1 MVGSMIVAAYYGLSA
16 GAVFTAGMTAAAFA
30 INFAVSQIVSR
41 IFADTSS
48 GPKDNGVRQQVPPS
62 SSNAIPIVYGDAY
75 LGGTFVDA
83 VLTTD
88 QKTMYYVMAISCIS
102 PNGQFT
108 YDQSKFYYGDRLVT
122 FDGGG
127 LGNRVVKLTDQAGNE
142 DSKIDGNL
150 WIYLYTSDASGTISP
165 YNTAGTFP
173 SDIMSTA
180 RGLPS
185 GQAWTGTR
193 QMNGLAFAIVQL
205 NYNRDADTTSLSPIT
220 FATRHYLNGTGVAK
234 PGDVWKD
241 YIASAAY
248 GGAIDPAYIDT
259 VSATALNTYS
269 DEVITYT
276 DYTGNPSTQ
285 ARYRINGVLD
295 AGQSV
300 LDNIDKIMAACD
312 SWMTYNAASGKWSIV
327 INKAEANVYSFDD
340 TNIIGEIRVS
350 ATDITS
356 SINQIETKFPFKDN
370 KDQPAFVNL
379 QTPSGLLYPNEPINK
394 LSMTLDLVNNSV
406 QAQYLSNRLLEQAR
420 EDLIVSFNTT
430 YYGIQV
436 DAGDVVSV
444 TNADYGWSNKLFRVT
459 KVNEA
464 TLADGSLGARLDMS
478 EYNSQ
483 VYDNVS
489 IVQFTPAPNSNIA
502 NPSYFST
509 LAAPTILA
517 SRPNAQVP
525 SFDVRVTIPATG
537 RVTTINLYYTTSA
550 TPSNADWKLL
560 AFATQSNSQPYVNG
574 ASFDFLNQVL
584 PTGTYYFGVVVANN
598 IGQSRISALSSSFA
612 WAPITTGS
620 RNVYPTLYQWSATQ
634 PANPTGTSVFTW
646 ATGTQVYN
654 NVDAWRVTA
663 PTNPGTGGLQLWE
676 ALKWL
681 NDTTGNAT
689 TTFSWT
695 VGGTNVQSIGQN
707 GTSGT
712 AGATGPRSASGF
724 LYYAFASGSTPSS
737 PSASGF
743 DFTNG
748 SFSSVTFGWSTSFSM
763 PSTNVTDTNN
773 NRFWA
778 VRYAVSEATFGGA
791 QTVTISS
798 VFNWTNF
805 DGLVTFSNMSSPSGT
820 NPSGGVTFID
830 GGHIIANTLT
840 VDRIESGSS
849 TTQSGNTFGFGLG
862 TSVYGIATTGYF
874 KSTNFGTAGLAGIST
889 NSVGIAGNTSSTSSY
904 GGLFSNTYGYD
915 SISATYVVT
924 GMSIAGPNFGM
935 FTQRRS
941 SQSGSASEGAP
952 GPNTAA
958 YSYLAYLSGTEHYGG
973 RLFSTNTSG
982 VDLRGIV
989 AGGPSYGLTVV
1000 GGVAPFT
1007 GCHDGLMLKDTT
1019 VVPGD
1024 IIVDTGVIVATS
1036 GVTDTITEVTPSTT
1050 ANQKGAIGVFA
1061 AISVQTPYILQIP
1074 VVVPVWQEDEY
1085 VDTVEYELNPIYQ
1098 PIVDTHDYIAIN
1110 SVGEGQINVCGE
1122 GGNFQ
1127 IGDLIVCSSTPGKG
1141 MKQSDDIVRNTTV
1154 AKIRE
1159 NVTFSAPTDVQLVS
1173 CIYLCG

>member
-1 MVGSMIVAAYYGLSA
+1 MVGTLVVAAAA
-16 GAVFTAGMTAAAFA
+16 GTTAAGVAASFALTAAAFA
-30 INFAVSQIVSR
+30 VNFAVSLVVSR
-41 IFADTSS
+41 IFGDSSS
-48 GPKDNGVRQQVPPS
+48 GPQDNGVRQQVPPS

-102 PNGQFT
+102 PNGQFS

-122 FDGGG
+122 FDNSGI
-127 LGNRVVKLTDQAGNE
+127 GNRVVSLTDQAGNV
-142 DSKIDGNL
+142 DTKIDGNL
-150 WIYLYTSDASGTISP
+150 WIYLYTSDAAGTITPINTSGTMP
-165 YNTAGTFP
+165 DG
-173 SDIMSTA
+173 IMSTA
-180 RGLPS
+180 RGVPS
-185 GQAWTGTR
+185 GQEWTGTR

-248 GGAIDPAYIDT
+248 GGAIDSAYIDT
-259 VSATALNTYS
+259 ASATALNTYS

-276 DYTGNPSTQ
+276 DYTGTPSTQ

-327 INKAEANVYSFDD
+327 INKAEANVYSFND

-379 QTPSGLLYPNEPINK
+379 QTPSGLLYPNEPVNK

-478 EYNSQ
+478 EYNAQ

-509 LAAPTILA
+509 LAAPTVLA
-517 SRPNAQVP
+517 SRPSAQIP

-560 AFATQSNSQPYVNG
+560 AFATQSNSQPYTNG
-574 ASFDFLNQVL
+574 ATFDFLNQVL

-598 IGQSRISALSSSFA
+598 IGQSIISALSSSFA

-620 RNVYPTLYQWSATQ
+620 RNAYPALYQWAATQ

-646 ATGTQVYN
+646 NTGVQVYDN
-654 NVDAWRVTA
+654 ADAWRVTA
-663 PTNPGTGGLQLWE
+663 PTNPGTAGLQLWE
-676 ALKWL
+676 AFKWL
-681 NDTTGNAT
+681 NDTTGAAT

-695 VGGTNVQSIGQN
+695 VGGTAVQSISQN
-707 GTSGT
+707 GT
-712 AGATGPRSASGF
+712 AGSTGPRSSSGF
-724 LYYAFASGSTPSS
+724 LYYAFASGSAPSA
-737 PSASGF
+737 PTASGF
-743 DFTNG
+743 DFTTG
-748 SFSSVTFGWSTSFSM
+748 AFSSLTANWSTSFSM
-763 PSTNVTDTNN
+763 PSTNIVDTNN
-773 NRFWA
+773 NKFWA
-778 VRYAVSEATFGGA
+778 ARYAVSEATFGGV

-805 DGLVTFSNMSSPSGT
+805 DGLVTFTNMASPSGT

-830 GGHIIANTLT
+830 GGHIIAETLT
-840 VDRIESGSS
+840 VDRIESGTT

-862 TSVYGIATTGYF
+862 TSVFGISTAGFF
-874 KSTNFGTAGLAGIST
+874 KSTNSGTAGLAGIAT
-889 NSVGIAGNTSSTSSY
+889 NSVGIAGNTASTSSY
-904 GGLFSNTYGYD
+904 GALFSNTYGYD
-915 SISATYVVT
+915 SISSTYVVT
-924 GMSIAGPNFGM
+924 GVTCAGPDFGL
-935 FTQRRS
+935 FTQRK
-941 SQSGSASEGAP
+941 SQQGASTSEGAP
-952 GPNTAA
+952 STYTAA
-958 YSYLAYLSGTEHYGG
+958 YSYLAYLSGSDHYGG
-973 RLFSTNTSG
+973 RLFTTNTSG
-982 VDLRGIV
+982 VDVRGIV
-989 AGGPSYGLTVV
+989 AGGPTYGLTVV
-1000 GGVAPFT
+1000 GGTAPFT

-1019 VVPGD
+1019 AVPGD

-1061 AISVQTPYILQIP
+1061 TISTVTPYILQEA
-1074 VVVPVWQEDEY
+1074 VVVPKWEHDEW
-1085 VDTVEYELNPIYQ
+1085 VDTIEYELNPIYQ

-1122 GGNFQ
+1122 NGNFQ
-1127 IGDLIVCSSTPGKG
+1127 VGDLIVCSSTAGKG

-1159 NVTFSAPTDVQLVS
+1159 NVTFASPTDVQLVS